1 MGVPLFFGWLR
12 RRYPAI
18 VATIEDLLAPDGV
31 HCGGSAQGHACDH
44 LYLDMNGIIHQ
55 CSHPL
60 DRPAPSSEAA
70 MFAEVCRYI
79 DRIVA
84 LTRPTALVYMA
95 IDGVAPRA
103 KMNQQRG
110 RRFRAA
116 MDAAKAA
123 QPDAARAEREGRA
136 AWAREGLGGVSGSK
150 AEAPFD
156 SNVITPGTRPFSCA
170 PLSAPRPDT
179 VGSVWFQ
186 GHRSWTAAPR
196 RCETTAPSASGAT

>member
-156 SNVITPGTRPFSCA
+156 SNVITPGTHPFSCA
-170 PLSAPRPDT
+170 PLPA
-179 VGSVWFQ
+179 Q
-186 GHRSWTAAPR
+186 RSPVS
-196 RCETTAPSASGAT
+196 P